1 MKPIAQLSKIRQ
13 NQGIRMGVYFLE
25 GQECADHFFAMRPFY
40 DYWKIL
46 DSNQESGTNN

>member
-13 NQGIRMGVYFLE
+13 NQGIRMGVLFLE
-25 GQECADHFFAMRPFY
+25 GQEYADHFFAMRSFY

-46 DSNQESGTNN
+46 DLNQENGNNS